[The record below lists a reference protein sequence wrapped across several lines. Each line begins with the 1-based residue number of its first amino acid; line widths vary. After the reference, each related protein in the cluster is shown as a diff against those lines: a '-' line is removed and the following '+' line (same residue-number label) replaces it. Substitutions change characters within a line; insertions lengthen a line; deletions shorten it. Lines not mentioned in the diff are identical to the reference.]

1 MTENQ
6 YLNWENV
13 NMVWESVD
21 MTWEEVYILIEVGGI
36 IKRGGSNGYIDYV
49 NGNPWDKTR
58 QEIGEEKTDKFIKL
72 FCRINGLDYEKAIEP
87 NSEIK
92 VTVEQVQKV
101 FNEGLKVGIKID

>member
-1 MTENQ
+1 
-6 YLNWENV
+6 
-13 NMVWESVD
+13 MVWESVD